1 MKFLKMLCFMAMG
14 AIFMVATLMWV
25 SQFFRTDGNTIP
37 VIWLENV
44 DRSEDFGQGDE
55 PAEYPA
61 LPE

>member
-1 MKFLKMLCFMAMG
+1 MKFFKMLCFMAMG
-14 AIFMVATLMWV
+14 AIFMVACLLWV
-25 SQFFRTDGNTIP
+25 SQFFRGDGNMTP

-55 PAEYPA
+55 PAKYPT

>member
-1 MKFLKMLCFMAMG
+1 MKFLKMLSFMAMG
-14 AIFMVATLMWV
+14 AIFMVSCLLWV
-25 SQFFRTDGNTIP
+25 SQFFRTEGNMTP

-55 PAEYPA
+55 PADYPT